1 MVLYG
6 WSFNGLF
13 ESIVKHSAGSYHQPN
28 RLQWKWLCTI
38 TKLHPSKPPGFQT
51 SRLEWSLKETFSS
64 KPIQQSHNIW
74 IQTGKTK
81 LFQQLGNP
89 QPQNVKALTP
99 FKIWEIDVVER
110 SHMENG
116 NLKCFRRLYITEMN
130 YRKHGQNNFSTY
142 HISISHIF
150 SWSKPCQSSLI
161 QWIWVHEEFF
171 KVHFFWLLIASSAS
185 NLQNILWLQLAR
197 LSLISARALTWH
209 AK

>member
-1 MVLYG
+1 MKIQWAV
-6 WSFNGLF
+6 

-51 SRLEWSLKETFSS
+51 SRLEWSLKEHFPVNPSSNHITFES
-64 KPIQQSHNIW
+64 K
-74 IQTGKTK
+74 TGKTK

-130 YRKHGQNNFSTY
+130 YRKHGQNHFSTY
-142 HISISHIF
+142 HIPFHTSFPGPNLVRAHSSSEYESMRNFLRFIS
-150 SWSKPCQSSLI
+150 SDY
-161 QWIWVHEEFF
+161 
-171 KVHFFWLLIASSAS
+171 
-185 NLQNILWLQLAR
+185 
-197 LSLISARALTWH
+197 
-209 AK
+209 